1 MGREFSRRISYLC
14 FLLGP
19 LLPWFPPFSLPFL
32 FPSPAVSGLDFS
44 PGGGPTQW
52 VRKCLCGCVECGTC
66 PTYRDLELSAI
77 AMRWINLL
85 PGLSAPAEVFCS
97 LGGHLWG
104 LSHTLG
110 VGMSC
115 APEWSPAQRA
125 GWGVLLGSRGDASPA
140 LSWAG
145 SCWQLCQAAGGFP
158 RPASLTGAPPLSL
171 MLRLEGETPCKLSEE
186 MDWLWILL
194 TRAVV
199 EEFCRGL
206 SSGQDFS
213 RCWGLPEASFH
224 QAESSLSALP
234 VMTLDEKTFF
244 FKQ

>member
-1 MGREFSRRISYLC
+1 MAREFSWLTCYQG

-19 LLPWFPPFSLPFL
+19 LLPRFPPSSLPFP
-32 FPSPAVSGLDFS
+32 FPSPGLSGLDFS
-44 PGGGPTQW
+44 PGGE
-52 VRKCLCGCVECGTC
+52 KCLCGCVECGTC
-66 PTYRDLELSAI
+66 PMYRDLELTVI
-77 AMRWINLL
+77 AARWINLL
-85 PGLSAPAEVFCS
+85 PGLSAPAEVFSS
-97 LGGHLWG
+97 LGGQLWVSPTFQEWG
-104 LSHTLG
+104 WAEHRSGALHRVRELGILLS
-110 VGMSC
+110 
-115 APEWSPAQRA
+115 SP
-125 GWGVLLGSRGDASPA
+125 GDAPAA

-145 SCWQLCQAAGGFP
+145 SCWQLCEAAGGSL
-158 RPASLTGAPPLSL
+158 RPEFLTQGSSLLLGLEEE
-171 MLRLEGETPCKLSEE
+171 MLCKLSEV

-194 TRAVV
+194 TRTVV

-213 RCWGLPEASFH
+213 RCWGLPEATFR